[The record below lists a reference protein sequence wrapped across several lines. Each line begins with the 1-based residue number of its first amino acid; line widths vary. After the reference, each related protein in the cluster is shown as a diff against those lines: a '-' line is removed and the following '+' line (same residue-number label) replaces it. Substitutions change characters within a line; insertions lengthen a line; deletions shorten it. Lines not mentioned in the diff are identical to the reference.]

1 MRHISA
7 SIDIQASPE
16 QVWAALVDFESYKT
30 WNPFIQEGSGQVIA
44 GSTLILRMHP
54 ENGKPKTFRPKVLAI
69 EPGRLLRWVGHL
81 VVPGIFDGTHEF
93 VLTEQ
98 NKSTH
103 VVQSETFTGI
113 LVPLLGKIITS
124 TERSFEKLNN
134 ALKKH
139 VET

>member
-1 MRHISA
+1 VRHISA